1 MNIKDWGGK
10 MRENLGDRD
19 VRLGTIPKRFV
30 EILELL
36 NYKKALAYLND
47 SFEVFNCAG
56 TMKKNKNVFLCL
68 LFFFNQ
74 FLPKHKS

>member
-1 MNIKDWGGK
+1 MNIKGWGGN
-10 MRENLGDRD
+10 MRENSGDRD

-36 NYKKALAYLND
+36 NYKKALEYLND
-47 SFEVFNCAG
+47 SFVVFSCAA
-56 TMKKNKNVFLCL
+56 TMKRNKNVFLFL
-68 LFFFNQ
+68 LLFFNQ